1 MEFRVIKADYKS
13 KYHSSFCYN
22 YNTKNIQYYII
33 QYKKDPSFFG
43 LIKHDWETAVY
54 NAQALASSRHN
65 KIKVGKNAGTYVYP
79 ELDILAPGYDVAME
93 VLRLVKEKLGVDP
106 GPRDGIVVY
115 EEIHKGKKPSIS
127 SKELAHSYDELIEK

>member
-79 ELDILAPGYDVAME
+79 NLDILVPGYDIAME
-93 VLRLVKEKLGVDP
+93 VLRITKEKLGVDP

-115 EEIHKGKKPSIS
+115 EEIHKDKKPSIS

>member
-13 KYHSSFCYN
+13 RYHNSFCYN

-54 NAQALASSRHN
+54 NAQALASSKYN

-79 ELDILAPGYDVAME
+79 GLDILAPGYDVAME
-93 VLRLVKEKLGVDP
+93 VLRLIKEKLGVDP
-106 GPRDGIVVY
+106 GPRNGIAVY
-115 EEIHKGKKPSIS
+115 EEIHKDKKPSIS